1 LSGRGDTGS
10 LISLARCDMVRR
22 HLLLA
27 KCESAG
33 MHVFGRSALKVAAVL
48 VALLFLLGAM
58 LTAVTELFGGSK
70 VRPLFG
76 MSADA
81 LAGPVEARPDA
92 GEKKPPPTDFNATR
106 SAPVPPPSRRAR
118 DGGTR
123 TFFPA
128 SKSPG
133 GEGLP
138 GLEDEP
144 PQQGP

>member
-1 LSGRGDTGS
+1 MQL
-10 LISLARCDMVRR
+10 
-22 HLLLA
+22 
-27 KCESAG
+27 
-33 MHVFGRSALKVAAVL
+33 FGRSALKVAAVL

-81 LAGPVEARPDA
+81 LAGPIEARPDA
-92 GEKKPPPTDFNATR
+92 GEKKPPPTYFNATK
-106 SAPVPPPSRRAR
+106 SAPLPPPSRRTK

-128 SKSPG
+128 SKSMG

-138 GLEDEP
+138 GLDEEP
-144 PQQGP
+144 APSPQQTPQQGQ

>member
-1 LSGRGDTGS
+1 
-10 LISLARCDMVRR
+10 MQ
-22 HLLLA
+22 
-27 KCESAG
+27 
-33 MHVFGRSALKVAAVL
+33 VFGRSALKVAAVL

-81 LAGPVEARPDA
+81 LAGPLEARPDA
-92 GEKKPPPTDFNATR
+92 GEKKPPTYFNATK
-106 SAPVPPPSRRAR
+106 SAPLPPPSRRTK

-128 SKSPG
+128 SKSMG

-138 GLEDEP
+138 GLDEEP
-144 PQQGP
+144 APSPQQAPQQGQ